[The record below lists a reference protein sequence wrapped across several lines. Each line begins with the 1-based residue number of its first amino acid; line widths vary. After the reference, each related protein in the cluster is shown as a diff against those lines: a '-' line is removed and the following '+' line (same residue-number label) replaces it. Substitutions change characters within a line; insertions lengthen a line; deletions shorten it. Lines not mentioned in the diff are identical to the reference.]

1 MGRKSNLFLEA
12 IGSVII
18 YVAIVLLTAVSFQ
31 WCVDS
36 IFGINSP
43 FIPNLVFVVLFVN
56 NYKK

>member
-12 IGSVII
+12 VGSVII

-36 IFGINSP
+36 IFGISSP